1 MQLFRIATLNL
12 MMKVMTIMSKI
23 DELMPRIFAEI
34 ESKNIKET
42 ITLIDELYELVL
54 HDKEA
59 VAWLLQPV
67 NITQLQ
73 NSLTEHFGIPRK
85 MFMLRNRV
93 PSAHRRA
100 VMFVKAISNGVKRA
114 DV

>member
-1 MQLFRIATLNL
+1 
-12 MMKVMTIMSKI
+12 MSKI
-23 DELMPRIFAEI
+23 EDLMERIFTEV
-34 ESKNIKET
+34 EKKDIKTT
-42 ITLIDELYELVL
+42 IALVEELSELVL

-59 VAWLLQPV
+59 VAWLLQPI
-67 NITQLQ
+67 NITKFH

-100 VMFVKAISNGVKRA
+100 VMFVKAISNGLRRA
-114 DV
+114 DVA